1 MKLNILR
8 LLGTTLQRFNRD
20 RCWNSATV
28 ISYFSL
34 ICAIPL
40 AALFT
45 FITGKLLGH
54 PEMAIRS
61 LHIFSEE
68 FFAKLNPAFFRTV
81 ETLSQNA
88 FNLGLFGIIGSLVTG
103 SVLFSQLLAALNT
116 IFRAPGH
123 RSFFINRLI
132 GYLIMFLTGLL
143 MLLSLAITA
152 LWSAVH
158 QAMRQSVLFA
168 ETLAP
173 QVLALV
179 DNLFL
184 QYLLPFGLT
193 LVVFFCLFK
202 FIPKVK
208 VRARAALIAAAV
220 GAVLW
225 EAFKRIFA
233 FYVAHLSAMGAV
245 LSKSLEGTLASII
258 FFLIWISC
266 SMLILLWAA
275 ELAAVLNERMQES
288 HA

>member
-1 MKLNILR
+1 MKLNVLR
-8 LLGTTLQRFNRD
+8 LLGMTVPRFNRD
-20 RCWNSATV
+20 RCWNSAAV
-28 ISYFSL
+28 ISYFGL
-34 ICAIPL
+34 MCAIPL

-68 FFAKLNPAFFRTV
+68 FFAKLDPSFFRKV
-81 ETLSQNA
+81 ETLSQNV
-88 FNLGLFGIIGSLVTG
+88 FKLGLFGIIGSLVAG
-103 SVLFSQLLAALNT
+103 SFLFSQLSGALNT
-116 IFRAPGH
+116 IFRAPGR

-132 GYLIMFLTGLL
+132 EYLIMFFTGLL

-152 LWSAVH
+152 VWSAVH
-158 QAMRQSVLFA
+158 QAIRRSVLFA
-168 ETLAP
+168 ETLSP
-173 QVLALV
+173 QALALV
-179 DNLFL
+179 DNIFL

-193 LVVFFCLFK
+193 LAVFFCLFK
-202 FIPKVK
+202 FIPEVK
-208 VRARAALIAAAV
+208 VRTRAALIAAAA

-225 EAFKRIFA
+225 ELFKRIFA
-233 FYVAHLSAMGAV
+233 FYVAHLSAIGAV
-245 LSKSLEGTLASII
+245 LSKFLEGTLASII

-275 ELAAVLNERMQES
+275 ELAAVLNEQMQES